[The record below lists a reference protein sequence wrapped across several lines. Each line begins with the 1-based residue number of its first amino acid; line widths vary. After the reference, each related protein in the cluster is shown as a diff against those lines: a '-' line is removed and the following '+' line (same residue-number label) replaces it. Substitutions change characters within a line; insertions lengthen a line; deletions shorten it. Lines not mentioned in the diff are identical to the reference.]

1 LKIVRYTH
9 RGREGVGVVSDGAV
23 LPAGN
28 ELSAPI
34 PVGDPIPLGAVGL
47 LPPVPRSAKIICVGR
62 NYADHAAEDGESVPA
77 SPLIFAKL
85 PNSLA
90 GPGDRIVIPQISDRV
105 DFEAELGVVIG
116 VRARRVPVTA
126 ARAHIL
132 GYTCVN
138 DVSARDLQM
147 SDQQWTRGKS
157 LDTFCPVGPWI
168 VTTDEIP
175 DPQAL
180 NLRCLLNGEVMQH
193 ASTAEMVFDVDSLVS
208 FISQGITLEP
218 GDLIATGTP
227 AGSASGSRRGTWSP
241 GDIVRVEI
249 ERIGYLE
256 NPVAGDPRAAAARS
270 RPRLTRRGPIDER
283 STPLRTPRA

>member
-1 LKIVRYTH
+1 MKIVRYTH

-23 LPAGN
+23 LPAGD
-28 ELSAPI
+28 EPFAPI
-34 PVGDPIPLGAVGL
+34 PTGDPIPLGAVEL

-62 NYADHAAEDGESVPA
+62 NYPDHAAEDGASVPA

-85 PNSLA
+85 PNSLI
-90 GPGDRIVIPQISDRV
+90 GPGDPIVVPPISDRV

-116 VRARRVPVTA
+116 RRARGVSA
-126 ARAHIL
+126 ARARDHVL
-132 GYTCVN
+132 GFTCVN

-175 DPQAL
+175 DPHAL
-180 NLRCLLNGEVMQH
+180 AIRCLLNGDEMQR
-193 ASTAEMVFDVDSLVS
+193 ASTAEMVFDVDSLIA
-208 FISQGITLEP
+208 FITQGITLEP

-227 AGSASGSRRGTWSP
+227 AGVGFLRQPPRYLTP
-241 GDIVRVEI
+241 GDVVRVEI
-249 ERIGYLE
+249 ERIGHLE
-256 NPVAGDPRAAAARS
+256 NPVA
-270 RPRLTRRGPIDER
+270 
-283 STPLRTPRA
+283 